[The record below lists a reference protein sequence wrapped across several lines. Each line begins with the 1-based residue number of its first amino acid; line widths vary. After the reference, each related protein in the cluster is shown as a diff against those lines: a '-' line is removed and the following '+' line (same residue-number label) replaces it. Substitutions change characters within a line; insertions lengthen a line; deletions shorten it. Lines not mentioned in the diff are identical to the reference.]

1 MMYME
6 LKQEIIK
13 WLMENPNTWNRHNAC
28 TEAFREYIF
37 NSEGNYLI
45 GGENVSN
52 FITAAEKLIYGDN
65 KMVEKLSEVSNY

>member
-13 WLMENPNTWNRHNAC
+13 WLMENPNTWNRNNAC
-28 TEAFREYIF
+28 REAFREYIF

>member
-1 MMYME
+1 MIYME

-13 WLMENPNTWNRHNAC
+13 WLMENPNEWQRTNAC
-28 TEAFREYIF
+28 KEAFREYIY

-65 KMVEKLSEVSNY
+65 KMVEKLSEVSNF